1 MSRST
6 AAVIRGTMPDATDKK
21 PAERLDEVQQAQFP
35 TDDSN
40 ATSSDT
46 DKLTQDLEEEI
57 GALASLA
64 ERKRLNATIELVQ
77 RSNKEARIETTIR
90 LAHATNWL
98 LNGFISV
105 RKESMTFAEFKA
117 ALRPEQARRMAMNT
131 MQMGATTRLKN
142 PELKDAPDTPYLT
155 ELAFYLLAVS
165 LHAKAGADWVD
176 SEVEESIDSLIAKSV
191 LFLEKSRTGMPA
203 PTKTKTVE
211 EKNAP
216 LTASDFLYD

>member
-1 MSRST
+1 
-6 AAVIRGTMPDATDKK
+6 MPEAMDKAL
-21 PAERLDEVQQAQFP
+21 AERLNEVQQTQCP
-35 TDDSN
+35 DDDSN
-40 ATSSDT
+40 ATSSNT

-57 GALASLA
+57 GDLATLA

-90 LAHATNWL
+90 LAYATNWL

-117 ALRPEQARRMAMNT
+117 ALRPEQARRMATNT
-131 MQMGATTRLKN
+131 MQMGATTRIKN
-142 PELKDAPDTPYLT
+142 PELNDSPDEPYLT

-176 SEVEESIDSLIAKSV
+176 SQIEERIDSLIAKSV
-191 LFLEKSRTGMPA
+191 LFLEKSRTGMPDPSKMKMA
-203 PTKTKTVE
+203 E
-211 EKNAP
+211 ERKAP
-216 LTASDFLYD
+216 LTPSDFLYD